1 MVQCAEGTGRYH
13 TAVSAR
19 ACRYIPPGYCRLLG
33 GTVQPGENKSTAR
46 PAGPPPAPALPTPAK
61 PGPHSHTSNAGGE
74 CKNCFSLGQLSGKK
88 SAIHIPQLQKEPVS
102 VKSKGGRSSDKF
114 SKSHF
119 LQISGLLEFAR
130 LANLLQIWRFAD
142 PLLFVVCKF
151 AVCGSTLFLLT

>member
-1 MVQCAEGTGRYH
+1 MQEE
-13 TAVSAR
+13 SAK
-19 ACRYIPPGYCRLLG
+19 IVFLSG
-33 GTVQPGENKSTAR
+33 NS
-46 PAGPPPAPALPTPAK
+46 PAK
-61 PGPHSHTSNAGGE
+61 SQQSTFRS
-74 CKNCFSLGQLSGKK
+74 CK
-88 SAIHIPQLQKEPVS
+88 KEPVS